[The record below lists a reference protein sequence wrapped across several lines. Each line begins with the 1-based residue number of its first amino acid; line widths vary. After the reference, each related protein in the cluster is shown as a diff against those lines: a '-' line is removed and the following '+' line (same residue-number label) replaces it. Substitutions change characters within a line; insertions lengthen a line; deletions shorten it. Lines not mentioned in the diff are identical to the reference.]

1 MGAKGAR
8 SARSAA
14 DAGPRL
20 GAKEARNNGRG
31 NGVPRDAIAATLK
44 VLAEPHRREIVEL
57 LLDGPRSV
65 GELME
70 GLRISQPRTSKHLAA
85 LRGAGLVTVRKQ
97 AQRRIYAL
105 RAEPLEELAEW
116 LLPYRRLFEE
126 Q

>member
-1 MGAKGAR
+1 M
-8 SARSAA
+8 
-14 DAGPRL
+14 
-20 GAKEARNNGRG
+20 
-31 NGVPRDAIAATLK
+31 AATLK

>member
-1 MGAKGAR
+1 MAT
-8 SARSAA
+8 
-14 DAGPRL
+14 
-20 GAKEARNNGRG
+20 
-31 NGVPRDAIAATLK
+31 TLK